1 MNKEEKKEQFL
12 ELRIKGETFLKISEQ
27 LQVSKQTLINWS
39 KEEDISDQIRV
50 ARAIKYQSLV
60 KQFEVNK
67 EERLKYYLSFHK
79 KMKSELMKRD
89 LSEISTDKLFKLN
102 IQIEDNINNMVPT
115 MTFGGEEIF
124 SIMSTESRFIFDPK
138 E

>member
-1 MNKEEKKEQFL
+1 MNREEKKEQFI
-12 ELRIKGETFLKISEQ
+12 ELRIKGETFMKISEQ

-67 EERLKYYLSFHK
+67 EERLKYHLNLHRK
-79 KMKSELMKRD
+79 IMTELLQRD
-89 LSEISTDKLFKLN
+89 LSKVSTDKLLKMNLQVEEKLY
-102 IQIEDNINNMVPT
+102 ELLPVL
-115 MTFGGEEIF
+115 TFGGEEFF
-124 SIMSTESRFIFDPK
+124 SIKTKEPTFVFDPK

>member
-1 MNKEEKKEQFL
+1 M
-12 ELRIKGETFLKISEQ
+12 KISEQ

-67 EERLKYYLSFHK
+67 EERLKYHLNLHRK
-79 KMKSELMKRD
+79 IMTELLQRD
-89 LSEISTDKLFKLN
+89 LSKVSTDKLLKMNLQVEEKLY
-102 IQIEDNINNMVPT
+102 ELLPVL
-115 MTFGGEEIF
+115 TFGGEEFF
-124 SIMSTESRFIFDPK
+124 SIKTKEPTFVFDPK